1 MDKRQKLLV
10 TKYNKQQ
17 QLYIKYHNLNKL
29 HIKQQLI
36 IKKKKTKP
44 TNIIRTFN
52 IM

>member
-36 IKKKKTKP
+36 IKKKNKTNKYYQ
-44 TNIIRTFN
+44 NI
-52 IM
+52 